1 MCYKECLFLLICMKS
16 NMYKIVF
23 IFNST
28 NTKQLEEDTN
38 RVKMI
43 IKRNSE
49 VVTGPVCFKHQR
61 QLTAYIK
68 FNSTI
73 ERLMEFKNHKSVNVH
88 ILTKS

>member
-1 MCYKECLFLLICMKS
+1 MPTPTH
-16 NMYKIVF
+16 KIVF

-38 RVKMI
+38 NVKMI
-43 IKRNSE
+43 IKRNNE

-68 FNSTI
+68 FNSTLNK
-73 ERLMEFKNHKSVNVH
+73 LMQFKKHKSVNVRV
-88 ILTKS
+88 LTKS

>member
-1 MCYKECLFLLICMKS
+1 MSTPIH
-16 NMYKIVF
+16 KIVF

-38 RVKMI
+38 KVKMI
-43 IKRNSE
+43 IKRNTE

-68 FNSTI
+68 FSSTFN
-73 ERLMEFKNHKSVNVH
+73 RVMQFKLHKSVNVR

>member
-1 MCYKECLFLLICMKS
+1 MSTPIH
-16 NMYKIVF
+16 KIVF

-38 RVKMI
+38 KVKMI
-43 IKRNSE
+43 IKRNCE
-49 VVTGPVCFKHQR
+49 VVTGPVCFKHRR

-68 FNSTI
+68 FSNTLN
-73 ERLMEFKNHKSVNVH
+73 RLMEFKNHKSVNVH

>member
-1 MCYKECLFLLICMKS
+1 MYYKKYLFLSICMTTTLH
-16 NMYKIVF
+16 KIVF

-38 RVKMI
+38 KVKMI
-43 IKRNSE
+43 IKRNAE

-61 QLTAYIK
+61 QLTVYIK

-73 ERLMEFKNHKSVNVH
+73 EKLMRFKKHKSVNVR
-88 ILTKS
+88 ILTKP